1 MAGFEWALVRVVP
14 RVERGE
20 FVNAGAVVYSRAL
33 DFLAA
38 RVELDED
45 RLRALDPSVD
55 VAAVRRHLD
64 AFADLCA
71 GRGRVPA
78 SVARSA
84 GDRFRWLVA
93 PRSSVVQ
100 TSPVHTGVTDDPAAE
115 LDRLVATLVG
125 PLPAPSSPPRP
136 R

>member
-33 DFLAA
+33 DFLEA

-45 RLRALDPSVD
+45 RLHALDPTAD
-55 VAAVRRHLD
+55 VAAVHRHLD
-64 AFADLCA
+64 AFADLCG
-71 GRGRVPA
+71 GRGHVPA
-78 SVARSA
+78 SVARSR
-84 GDRFRWLVA
+84 GDRFRWLTA

-100 TSPVHTGVTDDPAAE
+100 TSPVHTGVTTDPAAE
-115 LDRLVATLVG
+115 LERLLAVMVRRLR
-125 PLPAPSSPPRP
+125 S
-136 R
+136 